1 MDLKKRCQWCG
12 KYFIAHKM
20 TTLYCS
26 SSCIDKA
33 YKAKKKQQIKEQV
46 EEEQQSKLPI
56 VGSIGQKPFL
66 SPQEAACLLGVSLPT
81 IYRYMAQG
89 LFKALRTPA
98 RTIIRRSDLEAWFDN
113 APAYVKRN
121 NRRHIIE
128 AEAYTMKEICEKYKV
143 TRKVAM
149 RRIEHFDI
157 PKIYEGRNVSFSKTA
172 VDRYFAQLIE
182 DFNKED
188 YYTIQQIMDKYN
200 MSYSAVISFAARNR
214 IPREA
219 RRREVF
225 YSKAHV
231 DSLKG
236 NGEAIDPL
244 YYTYKEVMEKYGFS
258 KDQVSYYLHTYHI
271 DRFKRGSLTMINRK
285 DFDKIISERMK
296 GNLTIAEINSKI
308 EDARD
313 LREEMEQRKA
323 SSTSENIEVIPYLDD
338 DTAEEDTK
346 NLGKPHGYINAEEIA
361 ERYKQSKKWV
371 HYLTRAKRIP
381 RVQKAGFLFY
391 DEKAVD
397 EIFSKYTSVD
407 TITEWYTTDDIEQ
420 IYDMTPVARRSF
432 THRHNIPTK
441 KEYGITYYSKLHV
454 DFARNPGLQYAEE
467 YYMVEQIMSR
477 YNLEREAVYNIAR
490 KHRIPKVH
498 DGQFTLF
505 LKSEVDKVLSNT
517 KGGNEQKS

>member
-1 MDLKKRCQWCG
+1 MDIQKRCQWCG
-12 KYFIAHKM
+12 KPFIAHKM

-33 YKAKKKQQIKEQV
+33 YKAKKRQKLKEQIEDEQQIT
-46 EEEQQSKLPI
+46 LPI
-56 VGSIGQKPFL
+56 VESLGDKPYL
-66 SPQEAACLLGVSLPT
+66 TPIEAAKLLGVGKTT

-89 LFKALRTPA
+89 QFKVLRLPA
-98 RTIIRRSDLEAWFDN
+98 RTLVRRIDLEAMFDN

-121 NRRHIIE
+121 NRKHKIDSDS
-128 AEAYTMKEICEKYKV
+128 YTMKEICEKFQV

-188 YYTIQQIMDKYN
+188 YYTIEQIMEKFDMTYT
-200 MSYSAVISFAARNR
+200 AVISFAARHK
-214 IPREA
+214 IPRET
-219 RRREVF
+219 RHREVF
-225 YSKAHV
+225 YSKPHV

-285 DFDKIISERMK
+285 DFDKIISERMN
-296 GNLTIAEINSKI
+296 GNLSIADINLKI
-308 EDARD
+308 ETAQD
-313 LREEMEQRKA
+313 LRAEMEQRES
-323 SSTSENIEVIPYLDD
+323 SSTSENVEVIPYLDD
-338 DTAEEDTK
+338 STSEDD
-346 NLGKPHGYINAEEIA
+346 NNDIGKPAGYINAEEIA
-361 ERYKQSKKWV
+361 DRYKQSKKWV
-371 HYLTRAKRIP
+371 HYLTRQKKVP
-381 RVQKAGFLFY
+381 RVQKAGILFY
-391 DEKAVD
+391 DEKVIEELFGRYAST
-397 EIFSKYTSVD
+397 EG
-407 TITEWYTTDDIEQ
+407 ITEWYTTDDIEEK
-420 IYDMTPVARRSF
+420 YNMTAVARRSF

-454 DFARNPGLQYAEE
+454 DFARNPGMQYAED
-467 YYMVEQIMSR
+467 YYMVEQIMAKYHVDRETVYGIVR
-477 YNLEREAVYNIAR
+477 Y
-490 KHRIPKVH
+490 KKIPSVK
-498 DGQFTLF
+498 DGQYSLY
-505 LKSEVDKVLSNT
+505 LKTAVDKFFDTKNEDNT
-517 KGGNEQKS
+517 

>member
-200 MSYSAVISFAARNR
+200 MSYSAVISFAARNK
-214 IPREA
+214 IPRET

-323 SSTSENIEVIPYLDD
+323 SSTSENIEVIPYLD

-517 KGGNEQKS
+517 KGGNKQKS

>member
-98 RTIIRRSDLEAWFDN
+98 RTIIRRNDLEAWFDN
-113 APAYVKRN
+113 APAYIKRN
-121 NRRHIIE
+121 NRMHIIE

-188 YYTIQQIMDKYN
+188 YYTIKQIMDKYN
-200 MSYSAVISFAARNR
+200 MSYSAVISFAARNK
-214 IPREA
+214 IPRET

-236 NGEAIDPL
+236 NGEAIDAL

-346 NLGKPHGYINAEEIA
+346 NLGKPHGYINAEEIS

-371 HYLTRAKRIP
+371 HYLTRAKRIH

-490 KHRIPKVH
+490 KHRISKVR

-517 KGGNEQKS
+517 KGENEQKS

>member
-1 MDLKKRCQWCG
+1 
-12 KYFIAHKM
+12 
-20 TTLYCS
+20 
-26 SSCIDKA
+26 
-33 YKAKKKQQIKEQV
+33 
-46 EEEQQSKLPI
+46 
-56 VGSIGQKPFL
+56 
-66 SPQEAACLLGVSLPT
+66 
-81 IYRYMAQG
+81 MAQG

-271 DRFKRGSLTMINRK
+271 DRFKRGPLTMINRK
-285 DFDKIISERMK
+285 DFDKIISERMN
-296 GNLTIAEINSKI
+296 GNLSIADINLKI
-308 EDARD
+308 EAAQD
-313 LREEMEQRKA
+313 LRAEMEQREA
-323 SSTSENIEVIPYLDD
+323 SSTSENVEVIPYLDD
-338 DTAEEDTK
+338 STSEDD
-346 NLGKPHGYINAEEIA
+346 NNDIGKPAGYINAEEIA
-361 ERYKQSKKWV
+361 DRYKQSKKWV
-371 HYLTRAKRIP
+371 HYLTRQKKVP
-381 RVQKAGFLFY
+381 RVQKAGILFY
-391 DEKAVD
+391 DEKVI
-397 EIFSKYTSVD
+397 EELFSRYASTEG
-407 TITEWYTTDDIEQ
+407 ITEWYTTDDIEEK
-420 IYDMTPVARRSF
+420 YNMTAVARRSF

-454 DFARNPGLQYAEE
+454 DFARNPGMQYAED
-467 YYMVEQIMSR
+467 YYMVEQIMAKYHVDRETVYGIVR
-477 YNLEREAVYNIAR
+477 Y
-490 KHRIPKVH
+490 KKIPSVK
-498 DGQFTLF
+498 DGQYSLY
-505 LKSEVDKVLSNT
+505 LKTAVDKFFGTKNEDNT
-517 KGGNEQKS
+517 